1 MKFEVNIDKKFAFMI
16 FGAILILAG
25 AIYGYAYGGNTPAV
39 MGHSLGEIDVET
51 SYYCGNGEYVKS
63 IDLETGSVVC
73 ETDDVGSVESFGTL
87 INSLPN
93 GPVILKNGEEFSKS
107 SVDGSADNDRI
118 VDVDWWT
125 NARTYK
131 LSEFPFPEDFS
142 SILPSGLSSEITHVE
157 VTTIAKY
164 MGNGQDDRLF
174 VYSSKSPAE
183 HIYPMIIFNV
193 DDDGDT
199 YGTNWHTNNQLI
211 PIDDWNGI
219 IYFYQDNTGVTN
231 SNDKVLFIVTG
242 YVIKG

>member
-1 MKFEVNIDKKFAFMI
+1 MKFEVNLSKKYFFI
-16 FGAILILAG
+16 ILGAILILAG
-25 AIYGYAYGGNTPAV
+25 AIYSYAQGGVPNP
-39 MGHSLGEIDVET
+39 GHSLGEIDVET

-142 SILPSGLSSEITHVE
+142 SILLLLS
-157 VTTIAKY
+157 
-164 MGNGQDDRLF
+164 
-174 VYSSKSPAE
+174 
-183 HIYPMIIFNV
+183 
-193 DDDGDT
+193 
-199 YGTNWHTNNQLI
+199 
-211 PIDDWNGI
+211 
-219 IYFYQDNTGVTN
+219 
-231 SNDKVLFIVTG
+231 
-242 YVIKG
+242 